1 MTKVTSVLCTIYKK
15 EKYNLIKQLADNLIL
30 TIDENITPEDIINFF
45 VIIGTNYI
53 KENSDMTLSNMTC
66 NQNEND
72 YNI

>member
-1 MTKVTSVLCTIYKK
+1 
-15 EKYNLIKQLADNLIL
+15 LIKQLADNLIL

>member
-1 MTKVTSVLCTIYKK
+1 MNYDIRDRFLFIPNCYIKNKK
-15 EKYNLIKQLADNLIL
+15 EKYDLIKQLADNLIL

-66 NQNEND
+66 N
-72 YNI
+72 